1 MSFARCM
8 QLVQVLE
15 GRTSAAS
22 PGDGHCDVVVG
33 VACHPTRNMIA
44 SSALEKDATIKL
56 WVDAEAKIVDP
67 SGQ

>member
-1 MSFARCM
+1 MRRA

-15 GRTSAAS
+15 GRPNAAA

-33 VACHPTRNMIA
+33 VACHPTKNVIA

-56 WVDAEAKIVDP
+56 WVDAEAKTVDP